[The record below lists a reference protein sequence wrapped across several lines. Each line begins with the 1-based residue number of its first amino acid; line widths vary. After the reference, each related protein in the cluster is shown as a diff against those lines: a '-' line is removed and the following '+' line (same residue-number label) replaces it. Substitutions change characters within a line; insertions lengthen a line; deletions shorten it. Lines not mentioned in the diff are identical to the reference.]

1 MIELIYNNNFILLIN
16 KGKRSLQLMDEA
28 KECIDISIDVEDN
41 RTIRYD
47 YYSLKKGDNN
57 SSSEEWLMKP
67 ESCMLKERK

>member
-1 MIELIYNNNFILLIN
+1 
-16 KGKRSLQLMDEA
+16 MDEA

-67 ESCMLKERK
+67 ESWMLKERKWN